1 MKFFQNAP
9 LQRKLNMII
18 MLTTIVALVIFS
30 VAFLAYELIHFRQEM
45 VEDLEVMAPL
55 VGTSPTVTTDP
66 LEARD
71 TLETLRTKRQIVRAV
86 LYRADGSVIAQYS
99 RDGVPFQAPR
109 MASNDYNFTSN
120 HLNYFQNLR
129 HQSTKTGGVF
139 LQADLSELRDYLR
152 KSVVIMP
159 IVFAVAVLAA
169 FAISARLQRVIS
181 EPIHELSALE
191 RKVTETRDF
200 SLRAKGQSKDEIGQL
215 VASFN
220 EMMGEIQRR
229 EGDLRVAMERA
240 EQANRT
246 KSSFLANMSHELRTP
261 LNAIIGYSEMLA
273 EDAAD
278 SGNVESVADLQKIQ
292 SAGKHLLAL
301 INDILD
307 ISKIEAGKME
317 LFLETFDVDSLIQ
330 SVEVTIK
337 PLVEKNGN
345 TLRIEKSAGLGS
357 IHADATK
364 TRQVLLNLLSNA
376 TKFTS
381 KGNVTLRA
389 SRVVLDGDELIRFEV
404 ADSGIGMTQEQLG
417 RLFQAFSQADASTS
431 RKFGGTGLGL
441 VISRR
446 FCQSMGG
453 DITVTSEPGRGST
466 FVATIPTTVIDRKSS
481 SSKFPVA
488 LPASVASGP
497 VAEGSEPGRVILVV
511 DDDDSARELIE
522 RILIKEGFRVLT
534 SANGPQAIEI
544 ARRHRPDVITL
555 DVLMPEMNGW
565 AVLATLK
572 SDPELSQIPVIM
584 LTMIDDRKRGF
595 TLGAADY
602 MVKPVDRDKLSVVLN
617 RFRCANPPC
626 TVLVVEDDTSSREIL
641 RHNLEKEGWQVAE
654 AENGRVGL
662 QRVAEHQ
669 PALILLDLMMPE
681 LDGFG
686 FLRELR
692 AKEAWRTIPV
702 IVLTAK
708 DLTPADHQELSGS
721 VAQILQKG
729 AYSREQLEVEIR
741 EVVNGV
747 LRSSTR
753 EKGVTHG

>member
-1 MKFFQNAP
+1 MKFFRDAP
-9 LQRKLNMII
+9 LKRKLNMIM
-18 MLTTIVALVIFS
+18 MLTTVVALIIFS
-30 VAFLAYELIHFRQEM
+30 AAFLTYELIHFRQEM
-45 VEDLEVMAPL
+45 VEDLQVMASL
-55 VGTSPTVTTDP
+55 VGTSPTVATDAE
-66 LEARD
+66 EARF
-71 TLETLRTKRQIVRAV
+71 TLDALRTTQQIVRAV

-99 RDGVPFQAPR
+99 RDGLPFRAPPMSGR
-109 MASNDYNFTSN
+109 GHSFTSD
-120 HLNYFQNLR
+120 HLHYFQNFR
-129 HQSTKTGGVF
+129 HHGKKSGGLF
-139 LQADLSELRDYLR
+139 LQSDPSKFRDELRE
-152 KSVVIMP
+152 SVLILP
-159 IVFAVAVLAA
+159 IVFVVAVLAA

-181 EPIHELSALE
+181 DPIRELSALE

-200 SLRAKGQSKDEIGQL
+200 SLRAKGQSEDEIGQL
-215 VASFN
+215 VSSFN
-220 EMMGEIQRR
+220 EMMGEIERR
-229 EGDLRVAMERA
+229 EADLRVAMERA

-273 EDAAD
+273 EDAGD
-278 SGNVESVADLQKIQ
+278 SGDDESVADLQKIQ

-317 LFLETFDVDSLIQ
+317 LYLETFDVESLIQ

-337 PLVEKNGN
+337 PLIEKNGN
-345 TLRIEKSAGLGS
+345 TLRVEQGPGLGS

-381 KGNVTLRA
+381 KGNVTLRG
-389 SRVVLDGDELIRFEV
+389 SRIALDGDELIRFEV
-404 ADSGIGMTQEQLG
+404 ADSGIGMTQEQLS

-453 DITVTSEPGRGST
+453 DITVTSELGKGST
-466 FVATIPTTVIDRKSS
+466 FVATIPTTVVDRKSS
-481 SSKFPVA
+481 ASKFPVA
-488 LPASVASGP
+488 LPSSAAISAT
-497 VAEGSEPGRVILVV
+497 AEQSDQKRLILVI
-511 DDDDSARELIE
+511 DDDASARELIE
-522 RILIKEGFRVLT
+522 RILVRDGFRVLT
-534 SANGPQAIEI
+534 SANGPEAIDL
-544 ARRHRPDVITL
+544 ARRNRPDVITL
-555 DVLMPEMNGW
+555 DVIMPEMNGW

-572 SDPELSQIPVIM
+572 SDPDLSQIPVIM
-584 LTMIDDRKRGF
+584 VTMVDDRNRGF

-602 MVKPVDRDKLSVVLN
+602 MIKPVDRDKLSVVLN

-626 TVLVVEDDTSSREIL
+626 TVLVVDDDASSRQVL
-641 RHNLEKEGWQVAE
+641 RRNLEKEGWQVAE
-654 AENGRVGL
+654 AENGRVAL

-686 FLRELR
+686 FLREFR
-692 AKEAWRTIPV
+692 TKESWRTIPV

-708 DLTPADHQELSGS
+708 DLTPADRQELSGS

-729 AYSREQLEVEIR
+729 AYGRDQLEREIS
-741 EVVNGV
+741 ELVNGV
-747 LRSSTR
+747 LRSTTG
-753 EKGVTHG
+753 EKGDSNG